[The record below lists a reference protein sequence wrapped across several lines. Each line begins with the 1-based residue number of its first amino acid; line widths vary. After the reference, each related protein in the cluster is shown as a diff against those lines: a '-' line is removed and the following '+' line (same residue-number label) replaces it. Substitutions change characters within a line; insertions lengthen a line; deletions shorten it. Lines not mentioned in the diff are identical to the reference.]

1 MKQLKNGRIMFNN
14 MFGKGFI
21 AVRKHKKRYGLQSG
35 KCFRMIHIGLK
46 SFYFEKGSAMRYL
59 GRTFGR

>member
-1 MKQLKNGRIMFNN
+1 MFNN

-35 KCFRMIHIGLK
+35 SCFRMVHIGLK

>member
-21 AVRKHKKRYGLQSG
+21 AVRKQKKRYGRTKST
-35 KCFRMIHIGLK
+35 CFTQYHLGLT
-46 SFYFEKGSAMRYL
+46 SIYFERKQAKRLL
-59 GRTFGR
+59 GNTFGS